1 MVALETEIVKAA
13 VRLASCRGIYSAHQV
28 MLGKVR
34 CHCFRQN
41 AVPEIGELHGGP
53 LEMGQLTAVG
63 CVDDP
68 VLERLFGL
76 GFALDQ
82 LRRDAEDLTERV
94 GELAPAASGAQ

>member
-1 MVALETEIVKAA
+1 MSL
-13 VRLASCRGIYSAHQV
+13 
-28 MLGKVR
+28 
-34 CHCFRQN
+34 FRQN
-41 AVPEIGELHGGP
+41 AVPEIGELHGSP